1 MVLNNLD
8 TLLEKYDNGETSIKE
23 EEQLRNYFAN
33 NDVPAHLESYKMM
46 FQYFNKTKQEAFTQT
61 VSLKPRK
68 SHIYQWISVAA
79 VLVIMFG
86 VFKFVN
92 RPVGPTADQ
101 LAVYNQTKEALNLVS
116 SKFNRGQDN
125 MRTLGLAAS
134 QFQKASDKVDQVN
147 EISKSTKK
155 ILKKS
160 SKK

>member
-23 EEQLRNYFAN
+23 EEQLRTYFAN
-33 NDVPAHLESYKMM
+33 NEVPAHLESYKMM
-46 FQYFNKTKQEAFTQT
+46 FQYFNNTKQEAYTKT
-61 VSLKPRK
+61 VPLKPRK

-79 VLVIMFG
+79 VLVVMFG
-86 VFKFVN
+86 LFKFVN
-92 RPVGPTADQ
+92 RPTEPTADQ

-125 MRTLGLAAS
+125 MRTLGLAAF